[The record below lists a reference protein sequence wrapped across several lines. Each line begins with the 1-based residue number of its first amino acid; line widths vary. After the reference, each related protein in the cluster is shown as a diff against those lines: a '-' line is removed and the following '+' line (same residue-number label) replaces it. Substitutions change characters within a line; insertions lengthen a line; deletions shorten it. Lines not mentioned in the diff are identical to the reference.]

1 MYHAESTRLVCG
13 FSQRLQR
20 PDFVRKTKHAKSSFE
35 DMGYSYVVIRRG
47 PRPEVPGTKSGR
59 IGEVGKRE
67 LEKQDTKQPLSV
79 LQLHEDFVESQG
91 TTEPVEE
98 VLEQEESTPRETFV
112 SEDPETLQNSLRQEA
127 YHWPRLVFAPLKRSG
142 HIILDA
148 CAPEGKYVFSFS
160 RLPSNVD
167 QASFHIGKILRMT
180 VPKSQGK
187 QPFYDARK
195 SEWGDLFPHEPKN
208 TPQVRYQPTRAK
220 RPGGTTPTKGADIG
234 KRGKKITR
242 DSTKSYD
249 HLTAE
254 LKQKAKDF
262 RKERRRRVGGGG
274 ESEDEYVWE

>member
-1 MYHAESTRLVCG
+1 
-13 FSQRLQR
+13 
-20 PDFVRKTKHAKSSFE
+20 
-35 DMGYSYVVIRRG
+35 MGYSYVVIRRG
-47 PRPEVPGTKSGR
+47 PRPEAPGTKSGR

-67 LEKQDTKQPLSV
+67 LEKQDAKQPLSV

-98 VLEQEESTPRETFV
+98 VLEQEESTLGETFV
-112 SEDPETLQNSLRQEA
+112 SEDPETLQSSLRQEA
-127 YHWPRLVFAPLKRSG
+127 YYWPRLVFAPLKRSG

-148 CAPEGKYVFSFS
+148 CAPEGKYVFSFP
-160 RLPSNVD
+160 RLPSNVE
-167 QASFHIGKILRMT
+167 QASFYIGKILRMT